1 MPAVVII
8 PYYFPM
14 AAQCRSAHSAVFFCF
29 RKLQAF
35 VSDYPTLENFAA
47 KSRDCSFK
55 IVGKS
60 FFQSGFGLAVR
71 KNSSLA
77 VKISQVLMQ
86 YEDYDISRTLRQR
99 WFLGQCSAINS
110 DENAMFARLS
120 IADLSGLFLA
130 ICFGVIISFLFF
142 TFEYIKTVIKNSSSY
157 IFRQK

>member
-1 MPAVVII
+1 MKCCSHVMSI
-8 PYYFPM
+8 FW
-14 AAQCRSAHSAVFFCF
+14 CF

-55 IVGKS
+55 IVGKA

-77 VKISQVLMQ
+77 IKISRVLMQ
-86 YEDYDISRTLRQR
+86 YEDYDISRTLRHR
-99 WFLGQCSAINS
+99 WFLGQCSGINS

-142 TFEYIKTVIKNSSSY
+142 TFEYFKITFRKSSSY
-157 IFRQK
+157 IFRQRSP